1 MVQTAVSAC
10 RERTG
15 APPRWGWFVPG
26 RIEVLGKHTDY
37 AGGRSLVAAVP
48 RGFVI
53 VAAPREDGIVS
64 VVDARYRD
72 AVDINPADHDRVYR
86 GWTNYAAV
94 VSRRLARNFPGA
106 PLGATIVLVSDLPR
120 AAGLSSSSALVVGL
134 SLALIERGGL
144 EARPEWQAAIRS
156 RLDLAGYLGAV
167 ENGLSFPGLAGSS
180 GVGTHGGSEDH
191 TAILTG
197 RQHHVRAYSYLPV
210 RHLEDAALPEDW
222 CFAVMGSGVRADKAG
237 SVRGPYNRASLATRA
252 LGSVWRLR
260 VGGGAATLGEAVVD
274 QPEAAAALARAL
286 AAGGGHDGFDQEML
300 MRRLAHFVAENDRV
314 SAAVRA
320 FASAD
325 APAIGDLAAGS
336 QRDADVLLDN
346 QVPATRALAAAALDS
361 GAFAATSFGAG
372 FGGSVWALV
381 RAGEADDVA
390 ARWRA
395 AYARQVP
402 DAGETEAFVT
412 RPGPA
417 ALRVFATE

>member
-1 MVQTAVSAC
+1 M
-10 RERTG
+10 
-15 APPRWGWFVPG
+15 
-26 RIEVLGKHTDY
+26 
-37 AGGRSLVAAVP
+37 
-48 RGFVI
+48 
-53 VAAPREDGIVS
+53 VAAPRDDGIVS
-64 VVDARYRD
+64 VVDARWHD
-72 AVDINPADHDRVYR
+72 AVEIDPGDDERPYR

-106 PLGATIVLVSDLPR
+106 PLGATIVMISDLPR

-134 SLALIERGGL
+134 SLVLIERGGL
-144 EARPEWQAAIRS
+144 ETRPEWQAAIRT

-197 RQHHVRAYSYLPV
+197 RPNQVLAYSYLPV
-210 RHLEDAALPEDW
+210 QHLGDAALPDDW

-260 VGGGAATLGEAVVD
+260 VGGEAATLGEAVLD
-274 QPEAAAALARAL
+274 QPDAVAALERAV
-286 AAGGGHDGFDQEML
+286 AAGDGHDGFDREAL
-300 MRRLAHFVAENDRV
+300 TRRLAHFVAENSRV

-320 FASAD
+320 FLSAD
-325 APAIGDLAAGS
+325 APAIGELAAAS

-346 QVPATRALAAAALDS
+346 QVPETRALAAAALES
-361 GAFAATSFGAG
+361 GAFAASSFGAG

-381 RAGEADDVA
+381 RSAEADDAA
-390 ARWRA
+390 ARWQA

-417 ALRVFATE
+417 ALRVFPTE